1 MSRIENIKPGDPL
14 PETEH
19 PTDIIEQ
26 FLYNAAIWN
35 AHRIHFDYAY
45 ATEVE
50 GYEGLVIAGTL
61 MGEWMGQ
68 VVNDWLGEDGCIV
81 SFEFSNRLAGYV
93 GEVLR
98 SGGKVLST
106 DADEGTAELELFVSN
121 VAGDI
126 LAPGKAVVRFDD

>member
-1 MSRIENIKPGDPL
+1 
-14 PETEH
+14 
-19 PTDIIEQ
+19 
-26 FLYNAAIWN
+26 
-35 AHRIHFDYAY
+35 
-45 ATEVE
+45 
-50 GYEGLVIAGTL
+50 VIAGTL

>member
-1 MSRIENIKPGDPL
+1 MSRIENINPGDQL

-19 PTDIIEQ
+19 PTDTKQQ
-26 FLYNAAIWN
+26 FLYNAALWN

-68 VVNDWLGEDGCIV
+68 VVNDWLGEDGQIV

-98 SGGKVLST
+98 SGGKVVST
-106 DADEGTAELELFVSN
+106 DPDENTAELELFVSN
-121 VAGDI
+121 EAGDI
-126 LAPGKAVVRFDD
+126 LAPGKVVVRFDD